1 MVRIAN
7 GEHSYEVG
15 RAVASTA
22 TYRLYLAQEWPSGEW
37 RLLQIAATPEDSG
50 GLDRAAFLLRR
61 FADSGTQLDAE
72 YEKLHSGKHLH
83 YERLH
88 PGLVASFLSPEQGDR
103 RINILALAA
112 VPDLRQVIPLSSL
125 RRKDRQR
132 VDPETSA
139 WIMGRLLKLLTFVHA
154 EGVANRAMT
163 PNNIL
168 LDPEQHFAVTLDW
181 SIARI
186 FPGVVPTDHVKSD
199 IKSAAKAV
207 FYALGGSSSNA
218 TWPHEGHEPYIDLLR
233 QLMCAGAPDADKAL
247 DQFYELVR
255 AEYGLSF
262 HPFTTLPLS

>member
-1 MVRIAN
+1 MTYIAHD
-7 GEHSYEVG
+7 GCSYEIG
-15 RAVASTA
+15 RRVASTA
-22 TYRLYLAQEWPSGEW
+22 TYQLYLVREQPSGEW

-61 FADSGTQLDAE
+61 FTDSGIQLEAD
-72 YEKLHSGKHLH
+72 YERLYGGRGLH

-88 PGLVASFLSPEQGDR
+88 PGIVASFLSPEQGNR

-112 VPDLRQVIPLSSL
+112 VPDLRRVIPLSSV

-139 WIMGRLLKLLTFVHA
+139 WIMGRLLKMLTFVHA
-154 EGVANRAMT
+154 EGVVNRAMT

-181 SIARI
+181 SVARI
-186 FPGVVPTDHVKSD
+186 FPGVVPPEHVATD

-207 FYALGGSSSNA
+207 FYALGGSVGNA
-218 TWPHEGHEPYIDLLR
+218 TWPHEGHEPYINLLR
-233 QLMCAGAPDADKAL
+233 QLMHTGAPDADNAL
-247 DQFYELVR
+247 DQFYGLVR
-255 AEYGLSF
+255 AQYGHSF
-262 HPFTTLPLS
+262 HPFTTLQLS